1 MIFREVIFQH
11 SVTWN
16 SLLTQHE
23 VKTQDC
29 DTPHSANDDDDG
41 GICDNSDDP
50 SRCDLEAAGLD
61 GVCASAS

>member
-23 VKTQDC
+23 VKTLK
-29 DTPHSANDDDDG
+29 TVTHSANDDG
-41 GICDNSDDP
+41 GICDESDDP

-61 GVCASAS
+61 GVCGSAS